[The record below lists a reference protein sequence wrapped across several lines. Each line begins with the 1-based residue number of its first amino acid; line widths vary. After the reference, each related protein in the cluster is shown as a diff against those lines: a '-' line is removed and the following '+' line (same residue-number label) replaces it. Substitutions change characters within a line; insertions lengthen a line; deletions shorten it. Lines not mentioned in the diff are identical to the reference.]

1 VTESSPPVKCYVMM
15 SCTSCK
21 ELSTIPPKVFTNQT
35 TLEVLPEASYYISVQ
50 VVRVDV
56 FEKLEDYQFEK
67 VVKIPKSGS
76 QSNTGTGTSSKFI
89 NLRIVWM
96 GTKLS

>member
-1 VTESSPPVKCYVMM
+1 MTESSPPVKCYVMM

-35 TLEVLPEASYYISVQ
+35 TLEVLPEASYHISVQ

-56 FEKLEDYQFEK
+56 FEKLEDYQF
-67 VVKIPKSGS
+67 VKNVTIPKPGS
-76 QSNTGTGTSSKFI
+76 QSNTGAETSCKFI
-89 NLRIVWM
+89 SSSVFCMEIE
-96 GTKLS
+96 LS